1 MSTSAIM
8 LEQSRDE
15 TSLTGLARITGFF
28 FAFRVFLVVVAVK
41 ILQQDSD
48 VGVGLSL
55 GINLFLLGLV
65 LFCAAGSA
73 RRTIGSILRL
83 PCNRWVLLFLGFSGA
98 SLLWTVAVSLP
109 AAAAFWCAL
118 CADVGIVV
126 LLLRAGDIQEVSTG
140 LMKGYV
146 WGACCVAFLAWC
158 FPAQTDLRLGIEDL
172 LGANQIGYACG
183 FAIFI
188 AQYLILTREKESRW
202 KVCAVFLAITM
213 LRSLSKTTI
222 VACLAGEAFLL
233 IWGRAF
239 SRRAKIMVLVITL
252 VVIAAGWGLIEA
264 YAEVYATAGNQAE
277 TLSGRLGIWV
287 IMLGEAVEKPWF
299 GHGFHSVWKVLPPY
313 GPDQFEIRHAHNEVL
328 QQFYAYGVAGVLMLI
343 ALYSSFYRHVKRMDK
358 SPVRS
363 LLLALLLFVLVRG
376 LADTEAFDLSLPLWA
391 IVLFSPMLAQGSR
404 FQTKLNQGEIL
415 SSDGA

>member
-1 MSTSAIM
+1 VSTGAVT
-8 LEQSRDE
+8 LEQSLGE
-15 TSLTGLARITGFF
+15 TGLSGLARLTGFF
-28 FAFRVFLVVVAVK
+28 FAFRIFLVVVAVK
-41 ILQQDSD
+41 ILQLDSD

-55 GINLFLLGLV
+55 GTNLFLFGLV
-65 LFCAAGSA
+65 LFCSAGSA
-73 RRTIGSILRL
+73 PRTIGSILRL
-83 PCNRWVLLFLGFSGA
+83 PCNVWVLVFLGFSGA

-109 AAAAFWCAL
+109 AAAAFWCGL

-126 LLLRAGDIQEVSTG
+126 LLLRSGDMQEVSTA

-146 WGACCVAFLAWC
+146 WGACSVALLAWC

-172 LGANQIGYACG
+172 LGPNQIGYACG
-183 FAIFI
+183 FGIFI
-188 AQYLILTREKESRW
+188 AQYLILTSEKEVRW
-202 KVCAVFLAITM
+202 KVCAAFLAITM

-233 IWGRAF
+233 IWGRSF
-239 SRRAKIMVLVITL
+239 SRRAKMLVLLVAL

-264 YAEVYATAGNQAE
+264 YADVYATAGNQAE

-287 IMLGEAVEKPWF
+287 IMLTEGLEKPWI

-328 QQFYAYGVAGVLMLI
+328 QQFYAYGVAGVLLLVG
-343 ALYSSFYRHVKRMDK
+343 LYGSFYRHVKRLAA

-363 LLLALLLFVLVRG
+363 LLLALFLFVIVRG

-391 IVLFSPMLAQGSR
+391 IVLFSPMLVQDSPIQRKPG
-404 FQTKLNQGEIL
+404 QGEIL
-415 SSDGA
+415 ASGGA